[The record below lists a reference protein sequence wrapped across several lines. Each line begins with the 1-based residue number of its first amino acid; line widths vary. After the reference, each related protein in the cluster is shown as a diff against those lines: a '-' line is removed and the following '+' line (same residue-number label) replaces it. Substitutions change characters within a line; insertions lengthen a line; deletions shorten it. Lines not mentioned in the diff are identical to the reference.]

1 MKKNGII
8 KDKFTM
14 CYSYGSYNKDTLEI
28 LKTNNYTMGS
38 TTKAKS
44 VELKNTCHMICR
56 GMILTIFHKYKG

>member
-14 CYSYGSYNKDTLEI
+14 CYPYGSYNKDTLEI
-28 LKTNNYTMGS
+28 LKTNNYIMGL

-44 VELKNTCHMICR
+44 VELK
-56 GMILTIFHKYKG
+56 KYIPYDLPRHDTNDFPQI